1 MSDRQRSVRVG
12 TAVILAAIALRLMST
27 SLPQRLYTALL
38 KLNTAP
44 VAAIYLETGRNVRFL
59 ASSEGFSP
67 DFAPESAAPLFFD
80 KPDYSFDP
88 LPKLNNTAAVE
99 ADLQALLEKPLTWDL
114 ENAAVLILS
123 THTTESYTKGS
134 EDYKESAGWRTLD
147 ENYNMLSIG
156 DIIERRL
163 AAAGIRVIRD
173 RELHD
178 YPSYNGSYAHA
189 REAMKEIL
197 EKHPQI
203 LLVLDLHRDAAD
215 GPNGSQLRT
224 LAGEGC
230 AQLMTVLGSGFENW
244 QENLSLALKLS
255 AQLERQRP
263 GITRPIQLRRATFNQ
278 DLCPGALLI
287 EVGAAGNS
295 HPEAIAAAEE
305 LAEAIIALS
314 KGTVSEQSVV
324 GEAF

>member
-59 ASSEGFSP
+59 ASSEIFSP

-80 KPDYSFDP
+80 RPDYSQDP
-88 LPKLNNTAAVE
+88 MPQLNNTAAKE
-99 ADLQALLEKPLTWDL
+99 ADLSALLAQPLTWDL
-114 ENAAVLILS
+114 EKAAVLILS
-123 THTTESYTKGS
+123 THTTESYTKNG
-134 EDYKESAGWRTLD
+134 EDYRESAGWRTLD
-147 ENYNMLSIG
+147 ERYNMLSVG
-156 DIIERRL
+156 DVVERRL

-189 REAMKEIL
+189 RESMKEIL
-197 EKHPQI
+197 EAHPEI
-203 LLVLDLHRDAAD
+203 ALVLDLHRDAAD
-215 GPNGSQLRT
+215 GPDGRQYRT
-224 LAGEGC
+224 QAGEGC
-230 AQLMTVLGSGFENW
+230 AQLMTVLGSSFDHW
-244 QENLSLALKLS
+244 QENLALALKLS
-255 AQLERQRP
+255 AQLERQHP

-305 LAEAIIALS
+305 LAEAIIALAR
-314 KGTVSEQSVV
+314 GT
-324 GEAF
+324 GEDIL